1 MLWGEQKTQKCA
13 HKTNVRIPTAP
24 KSRFYCSP
32 GQCSQQILFAWKQRS
47 VLTSVFYFSHGQGHF
62 RTKWGL
68 LLLDQSR
75 ELPIT
80 PPKFLSFSV
89 LGRFG
94 ACFMCRSRGFQ
105 LNYAFTFGPGEVFI
119 SFRAWDSEQTS
130 ETGIHWT
137 APIFK
142 QPRSGFENLGSG
154 IETLG
159 MAQPGICGKW
169 EGLGA
174 GGQIGLRFQNLKSF
188 GQV

>member
-1 MLWGEQKTQKCA
+1 MLATNFICLEAEISSHLCVLFLPWTRSLQNQMGFAFVGSEQ
-13 HKTNVRIPTAP
+13 RIANN
-24 KSRFYCSP
+24 
-32 GQCSQQILFAWKQRS
+32 
-47 VLTSVFYFSHGQGHF
+47 
-62 RTKWGL
+62 
-68 LLLDQSR
+68 
-75 ELPIT
+75 

-142 QPRSGFENLGSG
+142 QPRSGLENLGSG